1 MSNESQYVLIGS
13 TLSKSREVKGLTIK
27 QVAEAIHLPVHVI
40 IAMESDDFESLPS
53 KVFVRGYIRNYVKL
67 LEIDERPFLEAYN
80 ERHLELTSQDQADM
94 VDVKVSQAPIAI
106 LLMNLFKWL
115 IIIALS
121 LWAGLALLN
130 WMSDSSNNPVPLSS
144 VYNGQE
150 ETQASIQSPL
160 QSPEPVADVTVNVV
174 DNDALPTT
182 LAISPEVIVETPP
195 EAEND
200 VNIVPEPEVAKEQN
214 QSEQSQRDQ
223 NLAQSVI
230 ESADAEKIA
239 EAVEV
244 IQTVMEADQ
253 GNIDGFQLSMRML
266 EDSWIEVLD
275 EQGDRVA
282 FNLYKIGSVE
292 SIAVIGQ
299 VSIFLGNSPSVEIRV
314 DGVLQDQSDYGY
326 GNNLARFGVTKNGLI
341 AHKF

>member
-1 MSNESQYVLIGS
+1 
-13 TLSKSREVKGLTIK
+13 
-27 QVAEAIHLPVHVI
+27 
-40 IAMESDDFESLPS
+40 
-53 KVFVRGYIRNYVKL
+53 
-67 LEIDERPFLEAYN
+67 
-80 ERHLELTSQDQADM
+80 
-94 VDVKVSQAPIAI
+94 
-106 LLMNLFKWL
+106 
-115 IIIALS
+115 
-121 LWAGLALLN
+121 
-130 WMSDSSNNPVPLSS
+130 
-144 VYNGQE
+144 
-150 ETQASIQSPL
+150 
-160 QSPEPVADVTVNVV
+160 VNVV